1 MIAADSVMKFEV
13 ASAVS
18 KQLQLSAP
26 ERGQPFR
33 RSWPNGTN
41 RPAMW
46 SHLCVSGIAHCIS
59 CPWDWRATM
68 RNSNAVNISAKW
80 RCNQVPK
87 KRTLRIILKSY
98 NQSQRSSSCKSR
110 LAALEAKSQSSSWE
124 TEHVMCRGP
133 KVRNPLYR
141 KASIKLFMRCP
152 FPMSCLGIC
161 PPSRLKCKWICQAI
175 MNEFI

>member
-41 RPAMW
+41 CPAMW

-68 RNSNAVNISAKW
+68 RNSN
-80 RCNQVPK
+80 C
-87 KRTLRIILKSY
+87 
-98 NQSQRSSSCKSR
+98 SQRIRK
-110 LAALEAKSQSSSWE
+110 AEMQSSTKQTNTAHNFKIIYSVLE
-124 TEHVMCRGP
+124 IF
-133 KVRNPLYR
+133 KVQI
-141 KASIKLFMRCP
+141 AFGCS
-152 FPMSCLGIC
+152 
-161 PPSRLKCKWICQAI
+161 
-175 MNEFI
+175 